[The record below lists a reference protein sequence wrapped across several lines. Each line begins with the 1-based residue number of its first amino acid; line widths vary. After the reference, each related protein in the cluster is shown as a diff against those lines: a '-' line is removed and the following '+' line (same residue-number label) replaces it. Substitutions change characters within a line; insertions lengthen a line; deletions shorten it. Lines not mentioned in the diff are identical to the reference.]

1 MAGHTAA
8 TTRPGVAVLTLE
20 LDALLTA
27 QIVVA
32 WAGEG
37 HVSKDEHRLGWW
49 RSELVSEFGG
59 LDLLQGL
66 LPTTAPWAVLQA
78 VREAARRVDAAQ
90 RAQVHNPDGVCS
102 LYRLGFEIDERAEE
116 RLREL
121 KRSGQPPR
129 TALPGLGIIYKPED
143 ADRRTDESPYK
154 AWSRGDFAAW
164 VDAHGKVNHVVEPI
178 GRRLTGE
185 RPATLDVTVTRL
197 VAGLAGLPEKYP
209 LPHYRGAK

>member
-1 MAGHTAA
+1 MAGQTAA
-8 TTRPGVAVLTLE
+8 TTRPGITALTSE
-20 LDALLTA
+20 VDRLLAA

-37 HVSKDEHRLGWW
+37 HVGEERRLGWW
-49 RSELVSEFGG
+49 RCDLVSEYGG
-59 LDLLQGL
+59 LDLFQRL

-78 VREAARRVDAAQ
+78 VREAARRVDAAE
-90 RAQVHNPDGVCS
+90 RALVNNPDGVCS

-121 KRSGQPPR
+121 KRSGEPPQ
-129 TALPGLGIIYKPED
+129 TALPGLGIIYQ
-143 ADRRTDESPYK
+143 
-154 AWSRGDFAAW
+154 AWSRSDFAAW
-164 VDAHGKVNHVVEPI
+164 VDTHGKANHVVEPI

-185 RPATLDVTVTRL
+185 RPATLDVLVTRL

>member
-8 TTRPGVAVLTLE
+8 STKSGVSVLTSE
-20 LDALLTA
+20 VDALLSA
-27 QIVVA
+27 QIIVA

-37 HVSKDEHRLGWW
+37 HVGDERRLGWW
-49 RSELVSEFGG
+49 RSDLVSEFGG
-59 LDLLQGL
+59 LDLFQRL

-78 VREAARRVDAAQ
+78 VREAARRVDARE
-90 RAQVHNPDGVCS
+90 RALVNNPDGVCS

-121 KRSGQPPR
+121 KRAGQLPKV
-129 TALPGLGIIYKPED
+129 ALPGLSVIYEP
-143 ADRRTDESPYK
+143 
-154 AWSRGDFAAW
+154 WSRANFTAW
-164 VDAHGKVNHVVEPI
+164 VETHGKAAYEVEPI
-178 GRRLTGE
+178 GRRLTAA
-185 RPATLDVTVTRL
+185 RPAALDAAVGRL

>member
-1 MAGHTAA
+1 MAGQTAA
-8 TTRPGVAVLTLE
+8 TTRPGITALTSE
-20 LDALLTA
+20 VDRLLTA

-37 HVSKDEHRLGWW
+37 HVGEERRLGWW
-49 RSELVSEFGG
+49 RSDLVSEYGG
-59 LDLLQGL
+59 LDLFQRL

-78 VREAARRVDAAQ
+78 VREAARRVDATE
-90 RAQVHNPDGVCS
+90 RALVNNPDGVCS

-121 KRSGQPPR
+121 KRSRQPPQ
-129 TALPGLGIIYKPED
+129 TVLPGLDIIE
-143 ADRRTDESPYK
+143 K
-154 AWSRGDFAAW
+154 AWSRSDFAAW
-164 VDAHGKVNHVVEPI
+164 VDTHGKANHVVEPI

-185 RPATLDVTVTRL
+185 RPATLDVLVTRL